1 MMTVSSI
8 LYDVPEE
15 PKSVDSSIGS
25 IAAQVV
31 DLRDDMD
38 ELTETV
44 QHQWVQFCN
53 DNEDVEVRLIAKYK
67 KLFIL
72 LMVNMGVSGVMLCA
86 MIAMLLM

>member
-1 MMTVSSI
+1 MTVSSI

-15 PKSVDSSIGS
+15 PKSVDSSI
-25 IAAQVV
+25 AAQVV

-44 QHQWVQFCN
+44 HHQWVQFCN

-72 LMVNMGVSGVMLCA
+72 LVVNMGVSGVILCA
-86 MIAMLLM
+86 MIVMLLM

>member
-1 MMTVSSI
+1 MTVSSI

-15 PKSVDSSIGS
+15 HKSVDSSIGS

-44 QHQWVQFCN
+44 HHQWVQFCN

-72 LMVNMGVSGVMLCA
+72 FAVNMGVSGVMLCA

>member
-1 MMTVSSI
+1 MSSI

-15 PKSVDSSIGS
+15 PKSVDSSIGP
-25 IAAQVV
+25 IAAQVM

-44 QHQWVQFCN
+44 HHQWVQFCN
-53 DNEDVEVRLIAKYK
+53 DNEDVEARLIAKYK

-72 LMVNMGVSGVMLCA
+72 LVVNMGVSGVMLCA

>member
-1 MMTVSSI
+1 MSNIM
-8 LYDVPEE
+8 YDVPDE

-25 IAAQVV
+25 IAAQIV

-44 QHQWVQFCN
+44 HNQWVQFCN

-72 LMVNMGVSGVMLCA
+72 LVVNMGVSGVLLCA
-86 MIAMLLM
+86 TVAMLLM

>member
-15 PKSVDSSIGS
+15 PMSVDSSIGS
-25 IAAQVV
+25 IAAQIV

-44 QHQWVQFCN
+44 HHQWVQFCN
-53 DNEDVEVRLIAKYK
+53 DNEDVEARLIAKYK

-72 LMVNMGVSGVMLCA
+72 LVVNMGVSGVMLCS